1 MINYVS
7 SDSCV
12 QFVISGL
19 CECESIFRSIPY
31 ILGALTIQAKYQNVV
46 FLTDSNKSED
56 KKNET
61 DGFEGAFVYPT
72 KAGYYDE
79 GIVSF
84 DFNSLYPNV
93 MRTINISPDTK
104 VGKIINDE
112 TDNEVIIRKTNGK
125 LVTISKE
132 QLKDILENKCTLSA
146 NKVLYIKPSIK
157 KGIINNF
164 LSSMYAQRVETKTL
178 AKKNK
183 KKAKELEDEILK
195 LEKELESYD

>member
-1 MINYVS
+1 
-7 SDSCV
+7 
-12 QFVISGL
+12 
-19 CECESIFRSIPY
+19 
-31 ILGALTIQAKYQNVV
+31 
-46 FLTDSNKSED
+46 
-56 KKNET
+56 
-61 DGFEGAFVYPT
+61 
-72 KAGYYDE
+72 
-79 GIVSF
+79 VSF
-84 DFNSLYPNV
+84 DFNSLYPND

-183 KKAKELEDEILK
+183 KKAKELEEEILK

>member
-1 MINYVS
+1 MFFTNRY
-7 SDSCV
+7 
-12 QFVISGL
+12 QFTISF
-19 CECESIFRSIPY
+19 S
-31 ILGALTIQAKYQNVV
+31 
-46 FLTDSNKSED
+46 
-56 KKNET
+56 
-61 DGFEGAFVYPT
+61 
-72 KAGYYDE
+72 YYYF
-79 GIVSF
+79 IISF
-84 DFNSLYPNV
+84 I
-93 MRTINISPDTK
+93 INISPDTK

-183 KKAKELEDEILK
+183 KKAKELEEEILK
-195 LEKELESYD
+195 LEKELESYG